1 MREPSITILL
11 ILGSVLAFADA
22 GIFDWS
28 MGWSRWP
35 STSSKDK
42 ENPLGSGV
50 LSRIGKG
57 KPRSNENKGITSVNF
72 GNGIYNYDQYV
83 EINNNKCIE
92 TVKLLWKPINVE
104 KVFQSECKRG
114 MEIYNFH
121 YETLLMIGSP
131 TSDLCILS
139 IIPDVFY
146 YKDNNKWRKVTVKEV
161 LDERIELSPSN
172 PLKSDESDMDDA
184 EIKKMKENIKKLKP
198 ICDPYKEEIDKMV
211 EANMSDNRRIR
222 DLIKSL
228 SQGSNEEFLNTF
240 IAIGEEYDRM
250 LDSIMYVAMGI
261 HVNQKVH
268 DDFNDVMEK
277 ARSHLNQ
284 GLQSSNDQNIRNLKT
299 TIEEHLQKKQ
309 ELFRKGRDLN
319 VEFRRQ
325 YEATGIPPKTDD
337 T

>member
-57 KPRSNENKGITSVNF
+57 KPRSNNNEDIRFLNF
-72 GNGIYNYDQYV
+72 HNGIYDYDQYV

-92 TVKLLWKPINVE
+92 TVKLLWKPINLLKE
-104 KVFQSECKRG
+104 FKRECKRG

-131 TSDLCILS
+131 TSDLCIFS

-146 YKDNNKWRKVTVKEV
+146 YKDHNKWRKVTLHLKP
-161 LDERIELSPSN
+161 DEGSFTSV
-172 PLKSDESDMDDA
+172 ESDMDDA
-184 EIKKMKENIKKLKP
+184 EIREMKEKINKLKP
-198 ICDPYKEEIDKMV
+198 ICDPYNKEIDKMSR
-211 EANMSDNRRIR
+211 ENIRDNNRVR
-222 DLIKSL
+222 DLINSL
-228 SQGSNEEFLNTF
+228 SRESNKEFLKTF
-240 IAIGEEYDRM
+240 IAIGDQYDGM
-250 LDSIMYVAMGI
+250 LDSIIFVAMGI

-268 DDFNDVMEK
+268 DDFNNEMEK
-277 ARSHLNQ
+277 AKSHLNQ

-299 TIEEHLQKKQ
+299 TIEEHLRKKQ

-337 T
+337 K